1 MGLMVTRVIWM
12 LAWTI
17 GAFVFAFVCQ
27 WFALDILLDLQLN
40 SRDNLLRV
48 LLAISGCAASL
59 MPYIAGFA
67 TMILGVEG
75 RLPGTRRPPPP
86 PLPDEVNTNR

>member
-1 MGLMVTRVIWM
+1 MVTRVIWM

-27 WFALDILLDLQLN
+27 AVAMEALLELKLK
-40 SRDNLLRV
+40 SGDNLLQ
-48 LLAISGCAASL
+48 LLVDVSGCAVGI
-59 MPYIAGFA
+59 MPYIAGFG

-75 RLPGTRRPPPP
+75 RLPRTRRPAPPP
-86 PLPDEVNTNR
+86 TLG